1 MIFADGLIIKTSDSG
16 GVVLP
21 ATTTKE
27 MKQFFALPFELR
39 FSTAGLEP
47 ATEDHV
53 VYVVPSAFVVPC
65 V

>member
-1 MIFADGLIIKTSDSG
+1 LLLVFNGTLIPLIVMIFADGLIIKTSDSG

-47 ATEDHV
+47 AT
-53 VYVVPSAFVVPC
+53 
-65 V
+65 